1 MNLALYIGLA
11 GAAGSMSRYA
21 LGMWLS
27 GLFADR
33 TVLPIGTLTVNILGS
48 LLMGL
53 LVALF
58 ASRGE
63 LDSRTRI
70 VLTVGFMGGFTT
82 YSSFAL
88 ETVGLWEGKS
98 ATIAG
103 AYVFLTLL
111 GGGAA
116 CAAGLMIGRRLG

>member
-21 LGMWLS
+21 LGTWLS
-27 GLFADR
+27 GVFVGK
-33 TVLPIGTLTVNILGS
+33 TVLPVGTLAVNILGS

-53 LVALF
+53 VVALF
-58 ASRGE
+58 VSRGDV
-63 LDSRTRI
+63 DSRTRI
-70 VLTVGFMGGFTT
+70 VLTVGFLGGFTT

-116 CAAGLMIGRRLG
+116 CVAGLTIGRRF